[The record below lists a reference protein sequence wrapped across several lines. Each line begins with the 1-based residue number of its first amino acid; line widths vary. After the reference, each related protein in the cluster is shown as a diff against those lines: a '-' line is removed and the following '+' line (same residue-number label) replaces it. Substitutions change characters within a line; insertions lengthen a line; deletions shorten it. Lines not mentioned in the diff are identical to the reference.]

1 MSLVPELEGDSL
13 SDGRLTGEF
22 LTLEEG
28 RLLATLQL
36 FESLNRN
43 LRVSDFWVSRLGFRT
58 ERMLDRSK

>member
-1 MSLVPELEGDSL
+1 MSLVPELQGNSL
-13 SDGRLTGEF
+13 SDGRLTCEF

-28 RLLATLQL
+28 RLLVTLRL

-43 LRVSDFWVSRLGFRT
+43 LRVSDFWVSRLGFRA